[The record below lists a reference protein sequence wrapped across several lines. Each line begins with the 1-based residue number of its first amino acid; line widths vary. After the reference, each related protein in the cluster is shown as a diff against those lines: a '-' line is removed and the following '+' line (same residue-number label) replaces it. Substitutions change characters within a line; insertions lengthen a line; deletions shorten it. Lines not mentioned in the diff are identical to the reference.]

1 MQGHWAGTF
10 HGQETMK
17 ERGCGLDKRKR
28 QIAARL
34 KALAMTG
41 ERGSGS
47 RGQGAGNRLL
57 RCARNDEKRGF
68 K

>member
-1 MQGHWAGTF
+1 
-10 HGQETMK
+10 MK

-47 RGQGAGNRLL
+47 RGQGIDYFVALAMTNRIKGKGRLP
-57 RCARNDEKRGF
+57 RA
-68 K
+68 